1 MYKVLIVDDDK
12 LARKGIIS
20 IVPWEECGLEVAGD
34 VANGALA
41 LEFVENHAVDLAI
54 VDLAMPVLSG
64 LEFIRECRQRR
75 PEIQYIV
82 LTAYESFEY
91 IQKALRLGVLD
102 YISKLQMDQEDCVKL
117 FKQAAERI
125 RQRKQLWPA
134 AVKDNEKEMNR
145 CYQQI
150 DGLYCFYNRE
160 QMEELRR
167 DMELAGFHERE
178 RYRLMLH
185 VLHVMERNFSIRL
198 REEEFESGR
207 EDCGW
212 LIEQENALIREAR
225 RMEGTGGGNIQLSV
239 LRACIYIKEHLEEHE
254 LSAEAVGNELNISR
268 SYFSTSF
275 KKYTGHSINSY
286 IRKERVERAKEIM
299 EREPQLSFG
308 DVVYRVG
315 YLNEKYF
322 AKIFQEKEGVTFAEY
337 RRRLGVF
344 RTL

>member
-20 IVPWEECGLEVAGD
+20 IVPWQECGLEVVGD

-41 LEFVENHAVDLAI
+41 LEFIEKNEVDLAI

-64 LEFIRECRQRR
+64 LEFIRECRQRK
-75 PEIQYIV
+75 PQIQYVV

-102 YISKLQMDQEDCVKL
+102 YISKLQMDQEDCVKV
-117 FKQAAERI
+117 FARVAGQIGQR
-125 RQRKQLWPA
+125 RQMQPA
-134 AVKDNEKEMNR
+134 AVKGNAEEMNR
-145 CYQQI
+145 CYQRI
-150 DGLYCFYNRE
+150 DQLYCFYNRE
-160 QMEELRR
+160 IMEELQR
-167 DMELAGFHERE
+167 DMAAAGFQERE

-185 VLHVMERNFSIRL
+185 IVHVVERNFSVDL
-198 REEEFESGR
+198 KESEFDSSR

-212 LIEQENALIREAR
+212 LAAQRNALIREAR
-225 RMEGTGGGNIQLSV
+225 RREGVGGNIQMLV
-239 LRACIYIKEHLEEHE
+239 LKACIYIIEHLEDHD

-275 KKYTGHSINSY
+275 KKYSGYSINSY
-286 IRKERVERAKEIM
+286 IRKERVERAKEILK
-299 EREPQLSFG
+299 RQPQLSLG
-308 DVVYRVG
+308 DVVGRVG

-322 AKIFQEKEGVTFAEY
+322 AKVFQEKEGMTFAEY
-337 RRRLGVF
+337 KRRVSPL
-344 RTL
+344 